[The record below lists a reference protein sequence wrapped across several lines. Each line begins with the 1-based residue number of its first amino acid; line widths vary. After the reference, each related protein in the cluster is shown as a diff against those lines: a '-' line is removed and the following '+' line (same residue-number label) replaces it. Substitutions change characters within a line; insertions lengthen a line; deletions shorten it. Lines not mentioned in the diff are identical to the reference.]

1 VSLSPGAT
9 QEGPGRPAGP
19 SSFWRSS
26 YDRAVTRILLIV
38 NPFASRV
45 HERGLRAVEEALGRA
60 GQVET
65 VLTERAAHAI
75 ELAARSADAVVA
87 FGGDGVVNEALNGIP
102 DGVPFGP
109 LPGGG
114 TSVFA
119 RALGLPRDPVAA
131 AERVAD
137 AIASG
142 RKRRIGLGRVEGRRF
157 CFAAGVGFDAEL
169 VRRVDALG
177 RAEDGRRP
185 GDFAFVRQLVRMLGG
200 SPFKEP
206 VLEIAGLGRAAAVL
220 VANGDPY
227 TYAGSIPLHVSRD
240 ARFELGL
247 DLAAPVHITRRTLV
261 HLVAHAVRGT
271 GRPSDGLLLA
281 HDIDRIEIACDG
293 PLPLHVDGEDLGD
306 VERVVIEAERD
317 AIDVFA

>member
-1 VSLSPGAT
+1 VA
-9 QEGPGRPAGP
+9 
-19 SSFWRSS
+19 
-26 YDRAVTRILLIV
+26 RILLIV

-45 HERGLRAVEEALGRA
+45 HERGLRAIEEALAHA
-60 GQVET
+60 GEVET
-65 VLTERAAHAI
+65 VLTERAGHAT
-75 ELAARSADAVVA
+75 ELAARPADAVVA
-87 FGGDGVVNEALNGIP
+87 FGGDGVVNEVVNGIP
-102 DGVPFGP
+102 QGVPLGA

-119 RALGLPRDPVAA
+119 RALGLPRDPVGAA
-131 AERVAD
+131 GQVAD

-142 RKRRIGLGRVEGRRF
+142 RRRRIGLGRVERRRF

-177 RAEDGRRP
+177 RAGDGRRP
-185 GDFAFVRQLVRMLGG
+185 GDLAFVRQLLRMVGG
-200 SPFKEP
+200 SGLGEP

-227 TYAGSIPLHVSRD
+227 TYAGSIPLHVSRE

-261 HLVAHAVRGT
+261 RLVAHAVRGT
-271 GRPSDGLLLA
+271 GRPSDGLILA
-281 HDIDRIEIACDG
+281 HDVDRLEITCDR
-293 PLPLHVDGEDLGD
+293 PLPLQVDGEDLGD
-306 VERVVIEAERD
+306 VEHVVIEAERD
-317 AIDVFA
+317 AIDVLV